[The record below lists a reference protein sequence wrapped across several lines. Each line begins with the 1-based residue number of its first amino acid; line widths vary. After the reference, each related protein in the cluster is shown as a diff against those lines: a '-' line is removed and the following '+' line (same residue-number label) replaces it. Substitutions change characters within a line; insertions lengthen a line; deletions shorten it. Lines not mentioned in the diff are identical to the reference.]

1 MENILI
7 PILVVLVGWLIH
19 IRYKEVC
26 RKREEFDKEYSKFA
40 APFLHFINAIQDEQ
54 ISLNASLLAEFNEH
68 KCAKEIFM
76 NNLSGRRL
84 NNFTQKWAEYEDEY
98 YQVKDLGIFGVAAAI
113 APSQEALAKATHL
126 DAENWEIERKRKIH
140 STITE
145 LLKISKRKI
154 WL

>member
-26 RKREEFDKEYSKFA
+26 RKREEFDKKYSEFA
-40 APFLHFINAIQDEQ
+40 APLLNFVNAIQDER
-54 ISLNASLLAEFNEH
+54 ISLNLSLLAEFNDH
-68 KCAKEIFM
+68 KCAKEIFI

-84 NNFTQKWAEYEDEY
+84 KSFNQKWVEYEEEY
-98 YQVKDLGIFGVAAAI
+98 AQVKDLGVLGVAAAI
-113 APSQEALAKATHL
+113 PPSEEALAKATHL
-126 DAENWEIERKRKIH
+126 DAEKWEIERKRKIH
-140 STITE
+140 SIVTE
-145 LLKISKRKI
+145 LLKISKKKI